1 MSYHDKRPNTLVT
14 SAAGKTGLPTA
25 LQLLAKGY
33 PVRAFVRTDDHRAR
47 RLKEAG
53 AEIFVGDQFAISDM
67 RRAMTDIQRAY
78 LCAPAAPNGLHF
90 GAVFA
95 AAAAERKLEH
105 VVMLSQW
112 LAAPDHPSLFT
123 RETWLIERILDTLP
137 DTTITVNNVGWFA
150 DNYFLVMAP
159 MAQLGLMPMPLGDG
173 DAKTNAPP
181 SNEDIASV
189 SVAALIDP
197 ATHAGKTYRPTG
209 PHLMSP
215 NEIASTIGGVLGRR
229 VRYRDI
235 SETMFLKAMDA
246 DGWPTAM
253 ASQLRYYANDY
264 RQAAFGVGGPTDAV
278 RLVGGREPEDF
289 ATIAKRYVAAMPQA
303 TRSLSARLSAIAS
316 FARILTTRRKD
327 PLAFERARDTV
338 LLNNPAFAMQTA
350 DWLRAHH
357 PQAPHTADLAPAHG
371 DQAGRQIPTRIA
383 ATA

>member
-1 MSYHDKRPNTLVT
+1 MSYHDRRPKTLIT
-14 SAAGKTGLPTA
+14 SAAGKTGMATA
-25 LQLLAKGY
+25 LQMLDKGY

-53 AEIFVGDQFAISDM
+53 AEIFVGDQYAVADM
-67 RRAMTDIQRAY
+67 RRAMTGIQRAY

-112 LAAPDHPSLFT
+112 LSGPDHPSLFT
-123 RETWLIERILDTLP
+123 RETWLTERILEALP

-189 SVAALIDP
+189 SVGALIDP
-197 ATHAGKTYRPTG
+197 ATHAGKVYRPTG
-209 PHLMSP
+209 PHPLSP
-215 NEIASTIGGVLGRR
+215 NEIASTIGEALGRR

-235 SETMFLKAMDA
+235 SEAMFLKALKVN
-246 DGWPTAM
+246 GRPTSM
-253 ASQLRYYANDY
+253 AVQLRYYTNDY
-264 RQAAFGVGGPTDAV
+264 RLSAFGTGAPTDAV

-289 ATIAKRYVAAMPQA
+289 ATIARRYVATMPEA
-303 TRSLSARLSAIAS
+303 RRSLSARLAALA
-316 FARILTTRRKD
+316 FLARILITRRID
-327 PLAFERARDTV
+327 PNGFERGRDHV
-338 LLNNPAFAMQTA
+338 LLKVPKFAIESTDWRQSHDPRATPSNDPSIDENLPAKSST
-350 DWLRAHH
+350 
-357 PQAPHTADLAPAHG
+357 PV
-371 DQAGRQIPTRIA
+371 A
-383 ATA
+383 AAI